1 MSGDEYGPLTYVGLP
16 PASAAWRE
24 GDPAGSRLFLDT
36 GPFVTDSGFEFPSV
50 RIAYETWGTL
60 NADRSNAVY
69 VAHALTG
76 DSHVSGPAGPGHKTG
91 GWWDGLVGP
100 GKAIDTDQWF
110 VVCANVLGGC
120 QGTTGPSS
128 PAPDGKPWGSR
139 FPVVTVP
146 DMVRIEHRLTDALG
160 IDTWAVMLGPSLGGM
175 RVLEWMVRY
184 PERVRSGLVLGTT
197 AAVTADEIGTHEV
210 QLSAIRSDPRF
221 NGGDYY
227 DAADGEGP
235 HVGMGIARRIAH
247 LTYRSELELADRFGR
262 NPQPGEDPYSGG
274 RFEVTSYLDH
284 HADKLARRFDAN
296 TYIALTDAMS
306 LFDLGRGRGGV
317 EQALSTIASPLTVV
331 AIDSDRLFPP
341 RLQEELVERVPGADG
356 LHVVNSLFGHDGF
369 LVEDDQVAAF
379 VAHSLGRIP

>member
-1 MSGDEYGPLTYVGLP
+1 MSDHEYGPLTYTGLP

-24 GDPAGSRLFLDT
+24 GDAVGNRLFLDT
-36 GPFVTDSGFEFPSV
+36 GPFTTDCGFEFPSI
-50 RIAYETWGTL
+50 RIAYQTWGTL

-76 DSHVSGPAGPGHKTG
+76 DSHVTGPAGPGHKTA

-100 GKAIDTDQWF
+100 GRAIDTDIWF

-128 PAPDGKPWGSR
+128 AAPDGKPWGSR
-139 FPVVTVP
+139 FPIVTVP
-146 DMVRIEHRLTDALG
+146 DMVGVEHRLADALG
-160 IDTWAVMLGPSLGGM
+160 IDTWAIMLGPSLGGM

-210 QLSAIRSDPRF
+210 QLSAIRSDPRY

-262 NPQPGEDPYSGG
+262 NPQPGEDPYAGG

-317 EQALSTIASPLTVV
+317 QQALGAITSPLTVV

-341 RLQEELVERVPGADG
+341 RLQEELVELVPGADG
-356 LHVVNSLFGHDGF
+356 LHVVKSLFGHDGF
-369 LVEDDQVAAF
+369 LVEDDQV
-379 VAHSLGRIP
+379 